1 MATPKLK
8 IIVRLNEPH
17 SPYGDVHRRRIT
29 EASPGAARACS
40 ALTHPNHAEPEI
52 AHQRPHD
59 GPGMRFRDFSPPA
72 TTTRSTP
79 RPNFSVPH
87 PVMIGLPRDRRL
99 PRTGTGP
106 AGAPVRGAKVG
117 TRRHLAVRRSEGGAL
132 SQVVVP
138 GWIETA
144 DEVSASLPS
153 LARREARRASL
164 GHR

>member
-1 MATPKLK
+1 MAAPELK

-17 SPYGDVHRRRIT
+17 SPCGDVHRRRIP
-29 EASPGAARACS
+29 EALREPQACVP
-40 ALTHPNHAEPEI
+40 ALTHPNHAVPEI

-59 GPGMRFRDFSPPA
+59 GPGMSFRDFSPPA

-99 PRTGTGP
+99 PRTGTRP

-117 TRRHLAVRRSEGGAL
+117 TRGHLAQELGGAL
-132 SQVVVP
+132 SRVVVP
-138 GWIETA
+138 G
-144 DEVSASLPS
+144 
-153 LARREARRASL
+153 
-164 GHR
+164 

>member
-1 MATPKLK
+1 MSRTVHMAMSIAAASK
-8 IIVRLNEPH
+8 
-17 SPYGDVHRRRIT
+17 
-29 EASPGAARACS
+29 ASPGAAGACFP
-40 ALTHPNHAEPEI
+40 LTHPNHAAPEI

-72 TTTRSTP
+72 TTTRSTH
-79 RPNFSVPH
+79 FSVPH

-99 PRTGTGP
+99 PEPGP
-106 AGAPVRGAKVG
+106 DRLALRFGARRWARGVTSRCG
-117 TRRHLAVRRSEGGAL
+117 ERGGAL

-138 GWIETA
+138 GLIEAA
-144 DEVSASLPS
+144 DEVSASLSS

>member
-1 MATPKLK
+1 MWRCPP
-8 IIVRLNEPH
+8 PH
-17 SPYGDVHRRRIT
+17 HRSVSGSRRRMFRPDP
-29 EASPGAARACS
+29 SK
-40 ALTHPNHAEPEI
+40 HAEPEI

-72 TTTRSTP
+72 TTSRSTP
-79 RPNFSVPH
+79 QPNFSLPH

>member
-17 SPYGDVHRRRIT
+17 SPCGDVHRRRIP
-29 EASPGAARACS
+29 EALREPQACVP
-40 ALTHPNHAEPEI
+40 ALTHPNHAVPEI

>member
-1 MATPKLK
+1 MLLLVTQPCAARGMATPKLK
-8 IIVRLNEPH
+8 IVVRLNEPH
-17 SPYGDVHRRRIT
+17 SPCGDVHRRRIP
-29 EASPGAARACS
+29 EALREPQACVP
-40 ALTHPNHAEPEI
+40 ALTHPNHAVPEI

-117 TRRHLAVRRSEGGAL
+117 TRRHLAVRGARGSPQSSGSAGLDRSG
-132 SQVVVP
+132 
-138 GWIETA
+138 
-144 DEVSASLPS
+144 
-153 LARREARRASL
+153 R
-164 GHR
+164 